1 MIGDAMSGGWEIA
14 SMGATKR
21 FLARLWSD
29 DSGISSVEY
38 ALLLAFVAAGII
50 FGAEE
55 LSNAVEDEMTETAA
69 LIDGCNNGGA
79 GDGTGG
85 DGGSGQGGSNTC

>member
-1 MIGDAMSGGWEIA
+1 MTITRILS
-14 SMGATKR
+14 R
-21 FLARLWSD
+21 FWQD

-69 LIDGCNNGGA
+69 LIDGCNNGGG

-85 DGGSGQGGSNTC
+85 DGGAGQGGGNTC